1 MKTLKYILSA
11 IALMMAMYAPAQLLN
26 SDWGQLP
33 NADMQTTSVLPG
45 SGTDLPLAA
54 ESGVSIVSTEVSPA
68 QGPRRVNRGDNNG
81 DPGTFPVGDL
91 LWPMLLLALGYGAV
105 VCARK
110 KLAK

>member
-11 IALMMAMYAPAQLLN
+11 IALMMAMYAPAQLVD

-33 NADMQTTSVLPG
+33 NSDMQTTSVLPG
-45 SGTDLPLAA
+45 SGSDLPFAA

-68 QGPRRVNRGDNNG
+68 QGPRRVDRGTNNG
-81 DPGTFPVGDL
+81 DPGATPVGDL

-105 VCARK
+105 VRARK